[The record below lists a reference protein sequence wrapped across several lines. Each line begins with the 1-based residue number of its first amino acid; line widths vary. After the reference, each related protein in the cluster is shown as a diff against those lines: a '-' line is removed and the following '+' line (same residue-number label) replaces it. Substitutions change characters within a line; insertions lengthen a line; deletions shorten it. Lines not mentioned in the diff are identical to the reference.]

1 MSRSPDYDTPVESM
15 TDDDLYENAMA
26 IYKSEL
32 FEMDRLELMAE
43 NIRLGVESKFTIKKA
58 SKNLVYI
65 LITEH
70 SGIPEITMIST
81 NEAKVK
87 KLWNDLV
94 MDENGNDRECD
105 MTNEM
110 ASTSYERGYF
120 MWHKDE
126 YRIAVEEVV

>member
-1 MSRSPDYDTPVESM
+1 MSRSPDYDTPVEEMSASE
-15 TDDDLYENAMA
+15 LIENAMTLQKHT
-26 IYKSEL
+26 I
-32 FEMDRLELMAE
+32 FEMSRLELMEE
-43 NIRLGVESKFTIKKA
+43 NIRLGAKSKFTIKKA

-81 NEAKVK
+81 DEAKVK
-87 KLWNDLV
+87 RLWHDLV

-105 MTNEM
+105 MTNLM

>member
-1 MSRSPDYDTPVESM
+1 MSRSPDYDTPVEEMSASE
-15 TDDDLYENAMA
+15 LIENAMTLQKHT
-26 IYKSEL
+26 I
-32 FEMDRLELMAE
+32 FEMDRDELMAE
-43 NIRLGVESKFTIKKA
+43 NIRLGAA
-58 SKNLVYI
+58 STNDQPKNLVYI

-81 NEAKVK
+81 DEAKVK
-87 KLWNDLV
+87 QLWHDLV

>member
-43 NIRLGVESKFTIKKA
+43 NIRLGVKSKFTIKKA

-81 NEAKVK
+81 DEAKVK
-87 KLWNDLV
+87 QLWHDLV

-105 MTNEM
+105 MTNKM

>member
-43 NIRLGVESKFTIKKA
+43 NIRLGVKSEFTIKKA

-81 NEAKVK
+81 DEAKVK
-87 KLWNDLV
+87 KLWHDLV

-105 MTNEM
+105 MTNLM

>member
-1 MSRSPDYDTPVESM
+1 M
-15 TDDDLYENAMA
+15 TLQKHT
-26 IYKSEL
+26 I
-32 FEMDRLELMAE
+32 FEMDRDELMAE
-43 NIRLGVESKFTIKKA
+43 NIRLGAA
-58 SKNLVYI
+58 SINDQPKNLVYI

-81 NEAKVK
+81 DEAKVK
-87 KLWNDLV
+87 QLWHDLV

>member
-1 MSRSPDYDTPVESM
+1 MSRSPDYDTPVEEM
-15 TDDDLYENAMA
+15 TASELIENAMTLQKHT
-26 IYKSEL
+26 I
-32 FEMDRLELMAE
+32 FEMDRDELMAE
-43 NIRLGVESKFTIKKA
+43 NIRLGAA
-58 SKNLVYI
+58 STNDQPKNLVYI

-81 NEAKVK
+81 DEAKVK
-87 KLWNDLV
+87 QLWHDLV

-105 MTNEM
+105 MPNLM

>member
-1 MSRSPDYDTPVESM
+1 MSRSPEYDPHVEEM
-15 TDDDLYENAMA
+15 TASELIENAMTLQKHT
-26 IYKSEL
+26 I
-32 FEMDRLELMAE
+32 FEMDRDELMAE
-43 NIRLGVESKFTIKKA
+43 NIRLGAA
-58 SKNLVYI
+58 STNDQPKNLVYI

-81 NEAKVK
+81 DEAKVK
-87 KLWNDLV
+87 RLWHDLV

-105 MTNEM
+105 MTNLM

>member
-15 TDDDLYENAMA
+15 TDDDLYENPMA

-32 FEMDRLELMAE
+32 FEMDRLGLMAE
-43 NIRLGVESKFTIKKA
+43 NIRLGVESKFTIKKT

-70 SGIPEITMIST
+70 SGIPEIGMIST
-81 NEAKVK
+81 DEAKVK

-105 MTNEM
+105 MTNLM

>member
-1 MSRSPDYDTPVESM
+1 MSRSPDYDTPVEEM
-15 TDDDLYENAMA
+15 TASELIENAMTLQKHT
-26 IYKSEL
+26 I
-32 FEMDRLELMAE
+32 FEMDRDELMAE
-43 NIRLGVESKFTIKKA
+43 NIRLGAA
-58 SKNLVYI
+58 STNDQPKNLVYI

-81 NEAKVK
+81 DEAKVK
-87 KLWNDLV
+87 QLWHDLV

>member
-32 FEMDRLELMAE
+32 FEMDRLGLMAE
-43 NIRLGVESKFTIKKA
+43 NIRLGVESKFTIKKT

-70 SGIPEITMIST
+70 SGIPEIGMIST
-81 NEAKVK
+81 DEAKVK

-105 MTNEM
+105 MTNLM

>member
-1 MSRSPDYDTPVESM
+1 MSRSPDYDTPVEEMSASE
-15 TDDDLYENAMA
+15 LIENAMTLQKHT
-26 IYKSEL
+26 I
-32 FEMDRLELMAE
+32 FEMDRDELMAE
-43 NIRLGVESKFTIKKA
+43 NIRLGAA
-58 SKNLVYI
+58 SINDQPKNLVYI

-81 NEAKVK
+81 DEAKVK
-87 KLWNDLV
+87 QLWHDLV